1 MLLYTAGYEGVDI
14 GAFVQGLREAG
25 VDQIIDVRQYPIS
38 RKRGFS
44 KTAFSEKLAE
54 AGIAYRHIR
63 ELGCPKPIR
72 EQYKLDGDWSRY
84 EKDFLRYIKSQE
96 AALNQVVDQ
105 SRATYSCLICFEAD
119 ATFCHRRLVAE
130 ASQKIQPRLTI
141 DHLSIR
147 KEPAAAL

>member
-14 GAFVQGLREAG
+14 ETFVRGLSEAG

-72 EQYKLDGDWSRY
+72 EQYKLDGDWSQY
-84 EKDFLRYIKSQE
+84 EKDFLRYIKTQG
-96 AALNQVVDQ
+96 AALNQVVDE
-105 SRATYSCLICFEAD
+105 SRATHSCLICFEAD

-130 ASQKIQPRLTI
+130 ASQKLQPRIRI

-147 KEPAAAL
+147 KAAAAVL

>member
-14 GAFVQGLREAG
+14 DTFVQRLRDAG
-25 VDQIIDVRQYPIS
+25 VDQIIDVRQHPIS

-54 AGIAYRHIR
+54 ASIAYRHIR

-72 EQYKLDGDWSRY
+72 ERYKLDGDWSLY
-84 EKDFLRYIKSQE
+84 EKDFLKYIATQSD
-96 AALNQVVDQ
+96 ALNQVVDE
-105 SRATYSCLICFEAD
+105 SRTTFSCLICFEAD
-119 ATFCHRRLVAE
+119 ASFCHRRLVAE
-130 ASQKIQPRLTI
+130 ASQKIQPRLQI
-141 DHLSIR
+141 DHLSVK